1 MENKMVLVKNN
12 YDSQVGV
19 VDPFT
24 SLKLR
29 WMKRGQSL
37 PIAFDTLKQL
47 VYQDGFKRMLEQGI
61 LYIEDM
67 EIKKALALEP
77 DEATKPTNLISLSE
91 LEIKNLLTKAPI
103 DVFKRELSRL
113 PDTQIDSIIDY
124 AIKNEIV
131 NVEKCKVLKDI
142 THRDIMVAISNIQ
155 NMEDLEK
162 KEAAKR

>member
-1 MENKMVLVKNN
+1 MEV
-12 YDSQVGV
+12 
-19 VDPFT
+19 
-24 SLKLR
+24 
-29 WMKRGQSL
+29 
-37 PIAFDTLKQL
+37 
-47 VYQDGFKRMLEQGI
+47 
-61 LYIEDM
+61 
-67 EIKKALALEP
+67 KKALALEP

-91 LEIKNLLTKAPI
+91 LEINNLLTKAPI

-155 NMEDLEK
+155 NMKDLEK